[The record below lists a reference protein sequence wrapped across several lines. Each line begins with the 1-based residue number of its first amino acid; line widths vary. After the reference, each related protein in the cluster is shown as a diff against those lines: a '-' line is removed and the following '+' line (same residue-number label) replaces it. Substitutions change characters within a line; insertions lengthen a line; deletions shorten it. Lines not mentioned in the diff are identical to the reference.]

1 MPDLYE
7 ENYKTIKVPYWWKKL
22 KTNKWRQI
30 PCSWIR
36 GLNIVETWVL
46 PNLICSFNT
55 IPIKIP
61 ASYFVDVDKLILKF
75 IWRGIRPRILKE
87 GNTVTGMTLLDFK
100 TYYKTKVLKI
110 DDIGEKINRYIIAKN
125 RKPRNRSNKYS
136 QLIFDKGAKAM
147 WWRKDCLLNKE

>member
-1 MPDLYE
+1 M
-7 ENYKTIKVPYWWKKL
+7 
-22 KTNKWRQI
+22 
-30 PCSWIR
+30 
-36 GLNIVETWVL
+36 
-46 PNLICSFNT
+46 
-55 IPIKIP
+55 
-61 ASYFVDVDKLILKF
+61 DVDKLILKF

-136 QLIFDKGAKAM
+136 QLILDKRGRVIHEARQSLQQMVLEQLGTKKC
-147 WWRKDCLLNKE
+147 RKKN